1 MQFLHRIVL
10 DFLQTKD
17 VDLMISESLDS
28 EFNPKKYL
36 CNATFAQLKALDFNR
51 LQGEHQHPLDL
62 LEDIIFYAHALEQES
77 HVPQIT
83 LLNEVDDFFSEGLPS
98 SWWKKDHRL
107 GYLEFVLQRRLY
119 LYMAYKLMHLSP
131 SDKNELLYLALIPK
145 CDAHYDLYFAVETVD
160 LLLQHGAS
168 INSSSG
174 NATVWG
180 EFLYCMVEQMGCDW
194 PEERKP
200 ALLAV
205 TRLLLLHGADPN
217 HRIII
222 KERTEA
228 TDKASPPLIRGVNSF
243 FGPYGTPKATVQT
256 RSVYDVLKGFFG
268 SEEASEL
275 MENAPPPQKTTIS
288 KIRMCCCCW
297 RNIASA
303 RIESSHFR

>member
-1 MQFLHRIVL
+1 M
-10 DFLQTKD
+10 
-17 VDLMISESLDS
+17 
-28 EFNPKKYL
+28 
-36 CNATFAQLKALDFNR
+36 
-51 LQGEHQHPLDL
+51 
-62 LEDIIFYAHALEQES
+62 
-77 HVPQIT
+77 PQIT
-83 LLNEVDDFFSEGLPS
+83 LLNELGDFLSEGLPV
-98 SWWKKDHRL
+98 SWGKDHRL

-131 SDKNELLYLALIPK
+131 SDKNELLHLALIPK
-145 CDAHYDLYFAVETVD
+145 RDAHYDRYFAVETVD

-168 INSSSG
+168 IDSSSG

-180 EFLYCMVEQMGCDW
+180 EFLYCINERVIWDW
-194 PEERKP
+194 PEKRNP

-222 KERTEA
+222 KDRTEA

-256 RSVYDVLKGFFG
+256 RSVYDVLKGAFG

-275 MENAPPPQKTTIS
+275 MKNAPPPQKTIIS
-288 KIRMCCCCW
+288 KIMRCCCW
-297 RNIASA
+297 RYIASA
-303 RIESSHFR
+303 RIESSHFRRGEPLRQYRVIVFAEGRSISFATRS